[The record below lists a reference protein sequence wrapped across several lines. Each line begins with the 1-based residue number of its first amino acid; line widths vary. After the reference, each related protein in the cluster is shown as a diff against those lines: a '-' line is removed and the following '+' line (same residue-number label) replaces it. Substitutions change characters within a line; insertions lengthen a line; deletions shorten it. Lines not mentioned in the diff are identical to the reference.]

1 MLSCITSTKAA
12 VVKLVKDT
20 LNVMTLAI
28 GDGSNDVAM
37 IQAADVGVVLLVK
50 KVDKQSCLQIMQ
62 LDNSGIWQGYC

>member
-1 MLSCITSTKAA
+1 
-12 VVKLVKDT
+12 
-20 LNVMTLAI
+20 MTLAI